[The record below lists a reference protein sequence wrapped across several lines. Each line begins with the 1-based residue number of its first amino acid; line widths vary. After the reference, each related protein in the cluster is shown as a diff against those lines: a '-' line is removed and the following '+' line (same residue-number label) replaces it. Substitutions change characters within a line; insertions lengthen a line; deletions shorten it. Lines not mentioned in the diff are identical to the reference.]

1 MLQHGRDSSLS
12 SIANSFNETCSVS
25 SGSPRT
31 SPINSPYVS
40 PGGSPRESLN
50 QQFANSMSL
59 QPPSTTNSN
68 KNSNNTFVHKLYNMV
83 VDHQYQYL
91 IAWNYTGSSFIVCN
105 IMEFSKDVLPKHF
118 KHNNFSS
125 FVRQLNMYGFHK
137 VNKSP
142 RGHRTLAENQIWEFS
157 HPKFLKDRPDI
168 LDEIKRK
175 SLETENTTR
184 RDHGDINSHM
194 AMMQVSQSEM
204 VQQLVRLQDNF
215 SQVVRELAE
224 TKSRQNK
231 QYQMLKSMMEFI
243 SNRQQEESQLQVPP
257 ELSMGFDIQ
266 QEERPPSIFITSHDT
281 NTLQNGYFNRNTN
294 TAPTTSLSSRAPVL
308 TVQTHNLSPQLGLP
322 PNSPLDQQNSPALS
336 AYHTALNTP
345 VSPSPSPFISDDDI
359 PSLYSP
365 HSPLT
370 PNTFSLNEG
379 YYTTQQQQQQ
389 QQYVPPSLPQNQHFQ
404 QQQPQQ
410 DINMM
415 DQHSLGGG
423 VTYNSFTLGAQRTG

>member
-1 MLQHGRDSSLS
+1 
-12 SIANSFNETCSVS
+12 
-25 SGSPRT
+25 
-31 SPINSPYVS
+31 
-40 PGGSPRESLN
+40 
-50 QQFANSMSL
+50 
-59 QPPSTTNSN
+59 
-68 KNSNNTFVHKLYNMV
+68 MV

-175 SLETENTTR
+175 SLETESTAR

-243 SNRQQEESQLQVPP
+243 SSRQQEESQCKSTMIPLGSTVCIFTPP
-257 ELSMGFDIQ
+257 
-266 QEERPPSIFITSHDT
+266 
-281 NTLQNGYFNRNTN
+281 
-294 TAPTTSLSSRAPVL
+294 
-308 TVQTHNLSPQLGLP
+308 
-322 PNSPLDQQNSPALS
+322 
-336 AYHTALNTP
+336 
-345 VSPSPSPFISDDDI
+345 
-359 PSLYSP
+359 
-365 HSPLT
+365 
-370 PNTFSLNEG
+370 
-379 YYTTQQQQQQ
+379 
-389 QQYVPPSLPQNQHFQ
+389 
-404 QQQPQQ
+404 
-410 DINMM
+410 
-415 DQHSLGGG
+415 
-423 VTYNSFTLGAQRTG
+423 